1 MKRLLTLPLT
11 LTIVFAGGSELS
23 AVDENKAAYAGG
35 TVALLND
42 SHARHEGHLDLSD
55 PHALVFVADF
65 PHGSSSLRIQYSSIH
80 DLEFG
85 QKVRRRVVAA
95 TSSTVLLGPLGALA
109 FMAKSREHYLTVVY
123 TDEGGL
129 NQVAILE
136 LGKKVVRSAL
146 STIEARSGMA
156 IERPAGVRQ

>member
-42 SHARHEGHLDLSD
+42 SQARLEGHLDLSD